1 MAKNQKAYESLS
13 VEEKIEAKKR
23 KIKKL
28 FKDLPADKA
37 QLADPLIHQYAT
49 AVVTLERLA
58 DEINRGDVIED
69 FVQGSQKL
77 RRENPAIKSYNATVK
92 SFATLSKSLLE
103 LLPDDAKRRDG
114 EALMSFIA
122 GPLGTRPK

>member
-1 MAKNQKAYESLS
+1 MAKNRKAYESLS

-28 FKDLPADKA
+28 FKDLPADKT

-49 AVVTLERLA
+49 AAVTLERLA
-58 DEINRGDVIED
+58 DEINQGDVIED
-69 FVQGSQKL
+69 FVQGSQRL

-92 SFATLSKSLLE
+92 SFTTLSKSLLE
-103 LLPDDAKRRDG
+103 LLPDDAKKRDG

-122 GPLGTRPK
+122 GPLGARPK